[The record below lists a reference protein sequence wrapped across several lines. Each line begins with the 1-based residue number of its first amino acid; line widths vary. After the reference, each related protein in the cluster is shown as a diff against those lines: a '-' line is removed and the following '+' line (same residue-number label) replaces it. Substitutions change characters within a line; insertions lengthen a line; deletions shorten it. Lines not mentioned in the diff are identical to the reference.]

1 MAGFFKVLCHV
12 LPFGVLQPVAK
23 QSTLFLPLHI
33 NNVFAKKR
41 GIAKKI
47 IQAIRALMICQNI
60 DLVAG
65 DFNGAAW
72 RCRSRD
78 NLSSIDEAFADCAL
92 PTPPGTTPLCGPGSI
107 LDNWADFC
115 GFLKPPGSQKFWK
128 VSKHVTFSIPRQALG
143 LRANNQSCHH
153 ETWLH
158 LHFVDWSNQWNHQAH
173 HNRNIRLKE
182 RPASSGKELQNAISA
197 MFLATIRSHHD
208 FATTCAPSFLRFP
221 LLIITK

>member
-1 MAGFFKVLCHV
+1 MVQHGVVAAVIISVLLMKPLPIVLC
-12 LPFGVLQPVAK
+12 L
-23 QSTLFLPLHI
+23 
-33 NNVFAKKR
+33 R
-41 GIAKKI
+41 R
-47 IQAIRALMICQNI
+47 RAPHHC
-60 DLVAG
+60 
-65 DFNGAAW
+65 F
-72 RCRSRD
+72 
-78 NLSSIDEAFADCAL
+78 
-92 PTPPGTTPLCGPGSI
+92 GPGSI
-107 LDNWADFC
+107 LDNWADVC

-128 VSKHVTFSIPRQALG
+128 VSKHGAFSIPRQALG

-158 LHFVDWSNQWNHQAH
+158 FHFVDWSNQWNHQAH
-173 HNRNIRLKE
+173 HNGNIRLKE